1 MNVVV
6 NFECGKPVIMTAYK
20 YGNQFMKS
28 ELAVKIP
35 AKPYY
40 EKGAKCS
47 CTELQYNKWLDKTFN
62 KIEKAILDSFKE
74 GLYGT
79 INIEIRG
86 LYND

>member
-6 NFECGKPVIMTAYK
+6 DFEYSKPIIMTAYK

-35 AKPYY
+35 ARPYY

-47 CTELQYNKWLDKTFN
+47 CTELQYNKWLDKAFN
-62 KIEKAILDSFKE
+62 KIEKAILKSFKE

>member
-1 MNVVV
+1 MNVIID
-6 NFECGKPVIMTAYK
+6 FEYGKPVIMTAYK
-20 YGNQFMKS
+20 NGNQFMKS
-28 ELAVKIP
+28 ELAVKISARP
-35 AKPYY
+35 HYDKVAKH
-40 EKGAKCS
+40 S

-74 GLYGT
+74 SLYGT

>member
-1 MNVVV
+1 MNVIVD
-6 NFECGKPVIMTAYK
+6 FEYGKPVIMTAYK
-20 YGNQFMKS
+20 YSNQFMKS

-35 AKPYY
+35 TRPHYD
-40 EKGAKCS
+40 KGNKYS
-47 CTELQYNKWLDKTFN
+47 CTELHYNKWLDKTFN
-62 KIEKAILDSFKE
+62 KIERAILDGFKE

>member
-1 MNVVV
+1 MDVKVD
-6 NFECGKPVIMTAYK
+6 FEYGNPVIMTAYK
-20 YGNQFMKS
+20 YGKQFMKS
-28 ELAVKIP
+28 ELAVNIP
-35 AKPYY
+35 ARPHYD
-40 EKGAKCS
+40 KGAKYS

>member
-1 MNVVV
+1 MNVTVD
-6 NFECGKPVIMTAYK
+6 FKYGKPVITMAYK
-20 YGNQFMKS
+20 DGNQFMKS
-28 ELAVKIP
+28 ELAVNIP
-35 AKPYY
+35 ARPNY
-40 EKGAKCS
+40 EKGAKYS

>member
-1 MNVVV
+1 MNVIVD
-6 NFECGKPVIMTAYK
+6 FEYGKPVIMTAHK

-35 AKPYY
+35 ARPNY
-40 EKGAKCS
+40 S
-47 CTELQYNKWLDKTFN
+47 CTKLQYNKWLDKTFN
-62 KIEKAILDSFKE
+62 KIEKAILKSFKE
-74 GLYGT
+74 CLYGT

>member
-1 MNVVV
+1 MNVTVD
-6 NFECGKPVIMTAYK
+6 FEYGKPIIMTAYK
-20 YGNQFMKS
+20 YGKQFMKS
-28 ELAVKIP
+28 ELAVKISARP
-35 AKPYY
+35 HY
-40 EKGAKCS
+40 EKGANYS

>member
-1 MNVVV
+1 MNVIVD
-6 NFECGKPVIMTAYK
+6 FKYSKPVIMTAYK
-20 YGNQFMKS
+20 DGNQFMKS
-28 ELAVKIP
+28 ELVVKIP

-40 EKGAKCS
+40 NKGDKYS

-74 GLYGT
+74 CLYGT

>member
-1 MNVVV
+1 MNVIVD
-6 NFECGKPVIMTAYK
+6 FEYGKPVIMTAYK
-20 YGNQFMKS
+20 YGKQFMKS

-35 AKPYY
+35 ARPYY
-40 EKGAKCS
+40 DKGAKYS

>member
-1 MNVVV
+1 MNVIVD
-6 NFECGKPVIMTAYK
+6 FKYGTPVIMTAHK

-35 AKPYY
+35 ARPHYH
-40 EKGAKCS
+40 KGGKYS

-62 KIEKAILDSFKE
+62 KIEKAILESFKE

>member
-1 MNVVV
+1 MNVIVD
-6 NFECGKPVIMTAYK
+6 FEYGKPVIMTAHK

-35 AKPYY
+35 TRPHYH
-40 EKGAKCS
+40 KGDKYS
-47 CTELQYNKWLDKTFN
+47 CTELQYNKWLDKTLN
-62 KIEKAILDSFKE
+62 KIEKAILESFKE

>member
-6 NFECGKPVIMTAYK
+6 YFEYGKPVIMTAYK
-20 YGNQFMKS
+20 DGNQFMKS
-28 ELAVKIP
+28 ELVVKIP

-40 EKGAKCS
+40 KKGAKCK
-47 CTELQYNKWLDKTFN
+47 YNKWLDKTFN
-62 KIEKAILDSFKE
+62 KIEKAILESFKE